1 MTERQPSVSCARMEN
16 QFGVNIFHMPQVIH
30 KAINLH
36 IDNYKLIQ
44 LYLSKIRTV
53 VYVNRK
59 LICYVLR
66 STQSPPA

>member
-16 QFGVNIFHMPQVIH
+16 QFGVNIFHLPQVIH

-36 IDNYKLIQ
+36 TDNYKLIQ
-44 LYLSKIRTV
+44 LHLSEIKTV
-53 VYVNRK
+53 VYVSRK

-66 STQSPPA
+66 TTQSQPA